1 MHGILRLSPALADTI
16 ATEEYVDEGSAQ
28 EVELRAVSVDRWRS
42 AVPVA
47 VLCVPLR
54 PTVENS
60 YAICVFGAARR
71 RQYTLLTLS

>member
-16 ATEEYVDEGSAQ
+16 ATEEYVDEGSPQ

-47 VLCVPLR
+47 VLCVP
-54 PTVENS
+54 
-60 YAICVFGAARR
+60 AAPDG
-71 RQYTLLTLS
+71 